1 MVESGTAS
9 LPHCNLR
16 TTKMDNNKVATQ
28 DDRTMAADQA
38 QSYMTELRAREVPY
52 SFQPLSRG
60 LVTVSTP
67 GAYAVAS
74 YEALVASEPRAS
86 R

>member
-1 MVESGTAS
+1 
-9 LPHCNLR
+9 
-16 TTKMDNNKVATQ
+16 MDNNKLATQ
-28 DDRTMAADQA
+28 DRTMAADQA